1 MPQWIVS
8 TIIIAFL
15 LAIVASL
22 GLALMPLLRGGDT
35 GRRVVTAL
43 TWRVGLAC
51 ALFLLLLLGLATGV
65 IEPRGFA
72 LRPAS
77 LATHAAEQRKE
88 SAPPPQTNPDNQN
101 AQGSDH

>member
-8 TIIIAFL
+8 TIIIIFL
-15 LAIVASL
+15 LAIIASL

-65 IEPRGFA
+65 IEPHGLA

-77 LATHAAEQRKE
+77 PARHAAEQHRE
-88 SAPPPQTNPDNQN
+88 SAPQTNPDHPN
-101 AQGSDH
+101 AQGRDH

>member
-22 GLALMPLLRGGDT
+22 GFALLPLLRGGDT
-35 GRRVVTAL
+35 GRRVVAAL

-51 ALFLLLLLGLATGV
+51 ALFLLLMLGLATGV
-65 IEPRGFA
+65 IEPHGLA
-72 LRPAS
+72 LHSAS
-77 LATHAAEQRKE
+77 SARHEAEQNKE
-88 SAPPPQTNPDNQN
+88 PTPQPNPDHPN
-101 AQGSDH
+101 AQGKDH

>member
-8 TIIIAFL
+8 TLIIAFL

-22 GLALMPLLRGGDT
+22 GFALLPLLRGGDT
-35 GRRVVTAL
+35 GRRVVAAL

-65 IEPRGFA
+65 IEPHGLA
-72 LRPAS
+72 LHPAS
-77 LATHAAEQRKE
+77 SARHAAEQHKE
-88 SAPPPQTNPDNQN
+88 PAPQTHPDHPN
-101 AQGSDH
+101 AQDKDH